1 MTESQEDEKRI
12 LNKDKPEMNRG
23 VELLLRNRRRKP
35 ERPKTFQVKFG
46 KLIALWNREIIFH
59 FNLLGHKKKIKTLWR
74 SAMSETLIVTL
85 TLMTLVSILAIMV
98 GGMIGWMARQHSYE
112 TTPQVVYTHPEM
124 FDENGQLVPDEI
136 LALRIENNYD
146 INTEETEEE

>member
-1 MTESQEDEKRI
+1 MEMT
-12 LNKDKPEMNRG
+12 
-23 VELLLRNRRRKP
+23 
-35 ERPKTFQVKFG
+35 
-46 KLIALWNREIIFH
+46 
-59 FNLLGHKKKIKTLWR
+59 
-74 SAMSETLIVTL
+74 IVTL
-85 TLMTLVSILAIMV
+85 TLTTVVSFLALLV

-146 INTEETEEE
+146 INTEEAEEE

>member
-1 MTESQEDEKRI
+1 MT
-12 LNKDKPEMNRG
+12 
-23 VELLLRNRRRKP
+23 
-35 ERPKTFQVKFG
+35 
-46 KLIALWNREIIFH
+46 
-59 FNLLGHKKKIKTLWR
+59 
-74 SAMSETLIVTL
+74 IVTL
-85 TLMTLVSILAIMV
+85 TLTTVVSFLALVV

-146 INTEETEEE
+146 INTTEETEEE

>member
-1 MTESQEDEKRI
+1 MEMDMT
-12 LNKDKPEMNRG
+12 
-23 VELLLRNRRRKP
+23 
-35 ERPKTFQVKFG
+35 
-46 KLIALWNREIIFH
+46 
-59 FNLLGHKKKIKTLWR
+59 
-74 SAMSETLIVTL
+74 IVTL
-85 TLMTLVSILAIMV
+85 TLTTVVSLLALLV

-146 INTEETEEE
+146 TSEDNDEEDS